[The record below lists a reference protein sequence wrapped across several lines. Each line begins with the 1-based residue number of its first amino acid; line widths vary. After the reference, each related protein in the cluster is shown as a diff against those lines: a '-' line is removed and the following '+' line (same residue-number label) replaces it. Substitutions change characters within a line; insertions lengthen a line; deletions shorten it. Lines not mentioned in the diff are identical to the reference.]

1 MYTPEFILLFTIL
14 ASVTD
19 IARVKPVDNVMMTI
33 KTAPNTAE
41 VLATVQA
48 NLPLLTHKHML
59 QAFRSLFE
67 LQKASK

>member
-1 MYTPEFILLFTIL
+1 MHILAIL

-19 IARVKPVDNVMMTI
+19 IARVKPVDSIMMSI

-41 VLATVQA
+41 VLAAVQA
-48 NLPLLTHKHML
+48 NLPLLTHKHLL